1 MKRNIRKN
9 ALIYQ
14 AKSFYNAAINLERI
28 HHESGDLLFFVPMVV
43 NAAFSVEIAFKAI
56 LVCEDISYE
65 NEHNLFI
72 LYSLLP
78 DKAKVLVQKWV
89 EKKTPE
95 YDLESFLSELVLVS
109 DSFRQWRYSFE
120 GGAPPALEMRFLM
133 CLANAAIGTMFEMGY
148 NVDLV
153 EMKEEI
159 SAEEIERINQ
169 MFEENRSDA
178 LEMNKRHIARKIEQD
193 RKSK

>member
-1 MKRNIRKN
+1 MKRNISKN
-9 ALIYQ
+9 ALVYQ

-28 HHESGDLLFFVPMVV
+28 HHESGNLLFFVPMVV

-56 LVCEDISYE
+56 LACEDISYE

-72 LYSLLP
+72 LYGLLP
-78 DKAKVLVQKWV
+78 DKAKILVQKWI

-95 YDLESFLSELVLVS
+95 YDLESFLNELILVS

-120 GGAPPALEMRFLM
+120 GDVAPALEIRFLM

-153 EMKEEI
+153 ETREEM
-159 SAEEIERINQ
+159 SAEEIERVNR
-169 MFEENRSDA
+169 MFDESRSEA
-178 LEMNKRHIARKIEQD
+178 LEMNKRHIARKIEQN